1 MKGGYDLHLNIKGL
15 TFKHFKDN
23 FTSYFIMFILLVI
36 GIAIGSISIKILNIE
51 EKNEIVGFFN
61 SFFKLLYNDSIN
73 SKLLFKESLI
83 GNAKLIF
90 IIWITGAVIIGIAII
105 PIVVLFRGYAIGF
118 TVGFLVNEFG
128 LKGFLFSVFALLPQ
142 NIFIVPGIVSI
153 SSIGLSYS
161 LNKLKYKR
169 RKIGSSNSLKN
180 FINYSSLMLLFC
192 ILLVIGSIVEA
203 YITPIFMR
211 FIVGHIN

>member
-1 MKGGYDLHLNIKGL
+1 MYFNIKGL
-15 TFKHFKDN
+15 TFRHFKDN
-23 FTSYFIMFILLVI
+23 FASYFTMFILLVI
-36 GIAIGSISIKILNIE
+36 GIVIGSISIKILNIK
-51 EKNEIVGFFN
+51 EKNEIVSFFN
-61 SFFKLLYNDSIN
+61 SFFKLLYDSNID

-83 GNAKLIF
+83 GNAKLMF
-90 IIWITGAVIIGIAII
+90 IIWITGAIMVGVVII

-161 LNKLKYKR
+161 LNKIKNKKSR
-169 RKIGSSNSLKN
+169 ITSSNLLMN
-180 FINYSSLMLLFC
+180 FINYSILMLLFC
-192 ILLVIGSIVEA
+192 ILLIIGSIIEA
-203 YITPIFMR
+203 YITPVFMK
-211 FIVGHIN
+211 FIIDHIN